1 MGTRSTVTI
10 TGGAS
15 AEVNGTFTDCDSYNK
30 LSFTKGPR
38 WTAMSVDRQK
48 SAQVEATR
56 VLDQLFWS
64 STTQALIDADTP
76 PDDVVTATYEL
87 AGALVAN
94 PNQLSVTSGAGTG
107 AVRSVQASTRRVDFY
122 NASVSQLSNSWA
134 AGLPDLVVKLI
145 VPYLGEPGAD
155 SLGVASGTDGE
166 SSFTEEKRF
175 AIDGPTGDTL

>member
-15 AEVNGTFTDCDSYNK
+15 AEVNGTFTECDAYNK

-38 WTAMSVDRQK
+38 WTAHSVDRQK
-48 SAQVEATR
+48 SAHVEATR
-56 VLDQLFWS
+56 VLDQMFWS

-76 PDDVVTATYEL
+76 PDDIVTATYEL
-87 AGALVAN
+87 AGALTAN
-94 PNQLSVTSGAGTG
+94 PNQLAASNGSSTG

-122 NASVSQLSNSWA
+122 NASVSQFANSWA
-134 AGLPDLVVKLI
+134 AGLPDIVVKLI

-166 SSFTEEKRF
+166 SSFTEEKRY
-175 AIDGPTGDTL
+175 AIDGSSGETL